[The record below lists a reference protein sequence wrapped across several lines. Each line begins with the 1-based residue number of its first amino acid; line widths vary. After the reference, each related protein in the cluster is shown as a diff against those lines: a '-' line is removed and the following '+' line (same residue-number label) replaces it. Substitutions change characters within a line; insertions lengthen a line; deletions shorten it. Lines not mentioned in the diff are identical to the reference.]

1 MISGTYIPLAN
12 PNVKKNTTKKE
23 LSLNLI
29 LIVKNIY
36 IFQKAIRI
44 VTHILVQTVSPKS
57 PALKVMSWHQLFI
70 KTWIALSTG

>member
-12 PNVKKNTTKKE
+12 PNVKKKNTAKKE

-57 PALKVMSWHQLFI
+57 PALKVMSWPQLF
-70 KTWIALSTG
+70 KSWIALSTG